1 MSREGVV
8 STDTIT
14 IRDVARLCGVGV
26 STVSRAINN
35 HPDIN
40 QETKTKILQVIK
52 DYNYIPNNSARNLKR
67 SASKTIAVLI
77 KGIDNP
83 FFSRMIKIFEE
94 EIQRKKYSFILHRVD
109 EGEDEVDIAIELVK
123 EKKLKGIIFL
133 GGYFS
138 HSREKLEMLDV
149 PFVLS
154 TIGNTDH
161 IGGGIFSSVAVDDI
175 AESYKM
181 VDYLCGLGH
190 RKIGILAATPYD
202 ESIGKLRL
210 EGYLNA
216 LKDHGIKPKEEW
228 CFYSREDIEC
238 YTMAN
243 GYDLMKKAIE
253 SDLGITAVFAVSDSI
268 AIGACK
274 AVFDSGKCVPDD
286 ICVAGF
292 DGLDMAH
299 YYNPTITTI
308 RQPVEEMAHATIK
321 ILFDIIRNK
330 SQNQQLIFK
339 AQLIEGKSTKKI
351 VGVSHNQC
359 Q

>member
-1 MSREGVV
+1 M
-8 STDTIT
+8 DTIT
-14 IRDVARLCGVGV
+14 IKDVARLCGVGV

-40 QETKTKILQVIK
+40 EETKQKVLQIIK
-52 DYNYIPNNSARNLKR
+52 ENNYIPNNSARNLKR
-67 SASKTIAVLI
+67 SVSRTIAVLI

-83 FFSRMIKIFEE
+83 FFSGMIRIFEE
-94 EIQRKKYSFILHRVD
+94 EIQKKKYSFILHRVD
-109 EGEDEVDIAIELVK
+109 EGEDEVDVAIELVK

-138 HSREKLEMLDV
+138 HSQEKLDQLDV

-154 TIGNTDH
+154 TIAITDKMEA
-161 IGGGIFSSVAVDDI
+161 GRFSSVSVDDI

-181 VDYLCGLGH
+181 VDYLCRLGH
-190 RKIGILAATPYD
+190 EKIGILAATPYD

-210 EGYLNA
+210 EGYEKA
-216 LKDHGIKPKEEW
+216 LKDHGIAPREEW
-228 CFYSREDIEC
+228 CFYSQEDIEC

-243 GYDLMKKAIE
+243 GYELMKKVMASE
-253 SDLGITAVFAVSDSI
+253 NGITAVFAVSDSI

-274 AVFDSGKCVPDD
+274 AVFDAGKRVPEDY
-286 ICVAGF
+286 CVAGF

-308 RQPVEEMAHATIK
+308 RQPVEEMAHATIR

-330 SQNQQLIFK
+330 SQNQQRIFQ
-339 AQLIEGKSTKKI
+339 AQLLEGQSTRKI
-351 VGVSHNQC
+351 
-359 Q
+359 

>member
-1 MSREGVV
+1 M
-8 STDTIT
+8 DTIT
-14 IRDVARLCGVGV
+14 IKDVARLCGVGV

-40 QETKTKILQVIK
+40 EETKQKVLQIIK
-52 DYNYIPNNSARNLKR
+52 ENNYIPNNSARNLKR
-67 SASKTIAVLI
+67 SVSKTIAVLI

-83 FFSRMIKIFEE
+83 FFSGMIKIFEE
-94 EIQRKKYSFILHRVD
+94 ETQKKKYSFILHRVD
-109 EGEDEVDIAIELVK
+109 EGEDEVDVAIELVK

-138 HSREKLEMLDV
+138 HSQEKLEQLDV

-154 TIGNTDH
+154 TIAITDKMEA
-161 IGGGIFSSVAVDDI
+161 GRFSSVSVDDF

-181 VDYLCGLGH
+181 VDYLCSLGH
-190 RKIGILAATPYD
+190 KNVGILAATPYD

-210 EGYLNA
+210 EGYKKA
-216 LKDHGIKPKEEW
+216 LADHGIRPSESW
-228 CFYSREDIEC
+228 CFYSEEDIEC

-243 GYDLMKKAIE
+243 GYELMKKVMASTE
-253 SDLGITAVFAVSDSI
+253 EITAVFAVSDSI

-274 AVFDSGKCVPDD
+274 AVFDAGKRVPEDY
-286 ICVAGF
+286 CVAGF

-321 ILFDIIRNK
+321 ILFDVIRNK
-330 SQNQQLIFK
+330 SQNQQRIFQ
-339 AQLIEGKSTKKI
+339 AQLTEGQSTRKI
-351 VGVSHNQC
+351 
-359 Q
+359 

>member
-1 MSREGVV
+1 M
-8 STDTIT
+8 DTIT
-14 IRDVARLCGVGV
+14 IKDVARLCGVGV

-40 QETKTKILQVIK
+40 EETKQKVLQIIK
-52 DYNYIPNNSARNLKR
+52 ENNYIPNNSARNLKR
-67 SASKTIAVLI
+67 SVSRTIAVLI

-83 FFSRMIKIFEE
+83 FFSGMIKIFEE
-94 EIQRKKYSFILHRVD
+94 EIQKKKYSFILHRVD
-109 EGEDEVDIAIELVK
+109 EGEDEVDVAIELVK

-138 HSREKLEMLDV
+138 HSQEKLDQLDV

-154 TIGNTDH
+154 TIAITDKMEA
-161 IGGGIFSSVAVDDI
+161 GRFSSVSVDDI

-181 VDYLCGLGH
+181 VDYLCRLGH
-190 RKIGILAATPYD
+190 EKIGILAATPYD

-210 EGYLNA
+210 EGYEKA
-216 LKDHGIKPKEEW
+216 LKDHGITPREEW
-228 CFYSREDIEC
+228 CFYSQEDIEC

-243 GYDLMKKAIE
+243 GYELMKKVMASE
-253 SDLGITAVFAVSDSI
+253 NGITAVFAVSDSI

-274 AVFDSGKCVPDD
+274 AVFDAGKSVPEDY
-286 ICVAGF
+286 CVAGF

-330 SQNQQLIFK
+330 SQNQQRIFQ
-339 AQLIEGKSTKKI
+339 AQLLEGQSTRK
-351 VGVSHNQC
+351 V
-359 Q
+359 